1 MVKEDLN
8 QKRHEIQKEEL
19 EIYNLNEKI
28 VDKMS
33 GSDSENIKKKFQDYK
48 IDLVD
53 KLYSKEMLQGTGF
66 YKKFKEAFKILDNII
81 DYDTSKKDAQH
92 ILRDID
98 NIDVIPKIIYDENLN
113 LFGEYENEKEKKKK
127 YELKRNIDK
136 LFISI
141 NSKNKWKLNN
151 FITECPYV
159 KGKYIIDTKYD
170 KEIGLL
176 LELDEGYSIDSRE
189 L

>member
-1 MVKEDLN
+1 MLFVIIREDCAFPIFTIIHLTGVLY
-8 QKRHEIQKEEL
+8 HTL
-19 EIYNLNEKI
+19 
-28 VDKMS
+28 
-33 GSDSENIKKKFQDYK
+33 SEN
-48 IDLVD
+48 
-53 KLYSKEMLQGTGF
+53 
-66 YKKFKEAFKILDNII
+66 
-81 DYDTSKKDAQH
+81 
-92 ILRDID
+92 
-98 NIDVIPKIIYDENLN
+98 VIPKIIYDENLN